1 MTLLITTS
9 YPKNKWP
16 ILLFVFF
23 QLFFFHLQ
31 AQVPAINKVEYFLDT
46 DPGYGLATN
55 LSFAGTTDAAGIINI
70 DLLPLSSGVHIL
82 GVRSRDASGAWSLD
96 NKWLFVKPY
105 STVASIQPKISLAE
119 WYLDDDP
126 GYGNGIALPIAATQ
140 DLAGLS
146 FNIDMV
152 PLGQGVHI
160 VGVRSKDANGAWS
173 PDNKW
178 LFVKPYSS
186 FTATQPTITR
196 VEWYL
201 DNDPGFGNGAAL
213 PIAAAQDLSGLSFNI
228 DMVPL
233 GQGVHIVGVRSKD
246 ANSGWSLDNKWLFV
260 KPYSSSAVTQPNINR
275 VEWYLDTD
283 PGYGKATP
291 IAISPSQNLTGLA
304 FNISLTNLYQGV
316 HTVGIRSLDA
326 NGAWSLDNKW
336 IFLNPYTAGASV
348 PNIAKM
354 EYYVDV
360 DPGYGKAS
368 SISITPGTD
377 IAMQI
382 FDADISSVAY
392 GTHKIGIRSMDAN
405 GAWSLDNEV
414 DFTGGTGTTWIGVTS
429 TSWTTASNWSKG
441 IVPTAADPIT
451 IPAGTPFSPI
461 IPNSVTA
468 NCKSIKINP
477 GAIVTVATGGN
488 LKVGQ

>member
-1 MTLLITTS
+1 MKS
-9 YPKNKWP
+9 
-16 ILLFVFF
+16 ILLYGSSRIKCLLLL
-23 QLFFFHLQ
+23 LFFLQ
-31 AQVPAINKVEYFLDT
+31 GFIHFLHAQIPAINKVEYFLDN
-46 DPGYGLATN
+46 DPGYGKAIN
-55 LSFAGTTDAAGIINI
+55 LSFAGTTDASSTISI
-70 DLLPLSSGVHIL
+70 DLLPLNSGVHIV
-82 GVRSRDASGAWSLD
+82 GVRSRDANGAWSLD

-105 STVASIQPKISLAE
+105 STVATTQPTITRAE

-126 GYGNGIALPIAATQ
+126 GYGNGTALAIASAQDIPGLSFNIDMLPLAQGVHIVGVRCKDANGAWSLDNKWLFVKPYSTFAATQPNINRIEWYLDHDPGYGNGTALPISAAQ
-140 DLAGLS
+140 DLPGLS

-152 PLGQGVHI
+152 PLAQGVHI
-160 VGVRSKDANGAWS
+160 A
-173 PDNKW
+173 
-178 LFVKPYSS
+178 
-186 FTATQPTITR
+186 
-196 VEWYL
+196 
-201 DNDPGFGNGAAL
+201 
-213 PIAAAQDLSGLSFNI
+213 
-228 DMVPL
+228 
-233 GQGVHIVGVRSKD
+233 GVRSKD

-291 IAISPSQNLTGLA
+291 ISISSAQDLAGLA
-304 FNISLTNLYQGV
+304 VNISLTNLYQGV

-336 IFLNPYTAGASV
+336 IFLNPYSAGASV
-348 PNIAKM
+348 PNIVKM
-354 EYYVDV
+354 EYYVDI

-368 SISITPGTD
+368 AISITPGSD

-382 FDADISSVAY
+382 FDADISLVAF
-392 GTHKIGIRSMDAN
+392 GNHKIGIRSMDAN

-414 DFTGGTGTTWIGVTS
+414 DFTGGSGTTWTGVTS

-461 IPNSVTA
+461 IPNSVTG